1 MISRFWPDVPTTS
14 PTALPIRSLATGD
27 TKEIEPALGSAS
39 SSPTIRY
46 FCTRPSSRLKVTVL
60 PKATVSVD
68 EGLVRARFILILNPP
83 SAYAKAPAGLIAGL
97 STPTMAPAHFWL
109 ASAVQRFRARPFL
122 RPSSALAEVQG
133 VAS

>member
-1 MISRFWPDVPTTS
+1 MKDRFWRKAAIPNIGCVGVGVLRVRNDLSLLTGCADFI
-14 PTALPIRSLATGD
+14 PTALPIRSLASGD

-68 EGLVRARFILILNPP
+68 EALVM
-83 SAYAKAPAGLIAGL
+83 
-97 STPTMAPAHFWL
+97 T
-109 ASAVQRFRARPFL
+109 
-122 RPSSALAEVQG
+122 
-133 VAS
+133 